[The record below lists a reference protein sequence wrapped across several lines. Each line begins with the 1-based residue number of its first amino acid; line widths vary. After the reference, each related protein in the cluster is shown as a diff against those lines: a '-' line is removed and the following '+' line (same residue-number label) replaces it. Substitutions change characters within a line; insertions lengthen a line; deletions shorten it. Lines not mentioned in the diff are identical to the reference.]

1 MLTDF
6 ELQLIETIKEGDVKS
21 FELIFKSYY
30 SRLCRYARNYVHDK
44 IVAEDLVKDIFIKIW
59 ENRSQLEIKSSLSGY
74 LFRSVHNH
82 CINHVT
88 RNKQANILNQSD
100 LPDNIGD
107 LIHPLSPDYPVA
119 NLIARELEE
128 KLRQSVQA
136 LPDQCREIFILS
148 RMDEL
153 SHEEI
158 AKKKNISINTVKVQI
173 YRALLKLREDLKEY
187 LPVFIIIFLR
197 FF

>member
-88 RNKQANILNQSD
+88 RNKHANILNQSD